1 MSLIEELY
9 AFRKLYNATLFNE
22 WAKRKKYSVHKSW
35 YHYGG
40 EPCYGGT
47 MFIVKAHLPTGQIS
61 HHYAEKDWG
70 LFKVPNA
77 LTASPWDGHTPQT
90 ALRRLELL
98 HRPPT

>member
-1 MSLIEELY
+1 MSLIEHLY

-22 WAKRKKYSVHKSW
+22 WAEQGKYSVHKSW
-35 YHYGG
+35 RHHGG

-47 MFIVKAHLPTGQIS
+47 MFIVKAHLPSGQIS

-77 LTASPWDGHTPQT
+77 ITASPWDGHTPQT

-98 HRPPT
+98 HRPPS